1 MKLTKERDSETRVIK
16 VKVKP
21 TKESESENHKIKWKR
36 NFCHQIVFSEFL
48 FSKDFLLLSNP
59 RKKVKVK
66 STKESESETHNKK
79 WNSQNKGKVKLLSS
93 TWLFRIYLFKRFLLL
108 SYPQKKGKVKLLS
121 SNCLFRIS
129 LFKRF
134 LLLSNP
140 QKKVK
145 NVILATSYISKH
157 RPIFDDGSKMSKML
171 FWLWAVINLD
181 QNLSTPIYVV

>member
-1 MKLTKERDSETRVIK
+1 MFLELECNSTGYLNQLNGRRKWKLNPQNK
-16 VKVKP
+16 VKAK
-21 TKESESENHKIKWKR
+21 
-36 NFCHQIVFSEFL
+36 
-48 FSKDFLLLSNP
+48 LLLSNP

-79 WNSQNKGKVKLLSS
+79 WNSQNKEKVKLLSS

-181 QNLSTPIYVV
+181 QNLSTPICYNII